1 LATVADAAGDSADR
15 RGPSPQTKESAM
27 PGSMSGSS
35 LQLGTHAWTVRTGGR
50 LTRSQV
56 RRLLRP
62 IARAHA
68 VNAAGRFAMAAGL
81 NSGRRASVD
90 PAALIPPSSVL
101 TRAAEQQAQQRL
113 SPTLLNHS
121 YRTYV
126 FGAALGTLEDVE
138 VDRELLFVA
147 AMLHD
152 IGLSGPAQPVDFTLA
167 SARVA
172 RDVAETVGLSTAATE
187 TVRSAIT
194 MHHSP
199 GVTPADGA
207 VAYLL
212 SAGAGVDV
220 MGLRSWKLPADV
232 LAKTVLERPRIAFK
246 REFSAAFR
254 AEAAAVPSGRA
265 RLLRR
270 YGAFG
275 LAIKLAPFR
284 S

>member
-1 LATVADAAGDSADR
+1 
-15 RGPSPQTKESAM
+15 M
-27 PGSMSGSS
+27 PGSTP
-35 LQLGTHAWTVRTGGR
+35 QLGTHAWTACTGGR
-50 LTRSQV
+50 LTRSEV
-56 RRLLRP
+56 RGLLWP

-81 NSGRRASVD
+81 NSGRRTRVD
-90 PAALIPPSSVL
+90 PCVLITPSSVL
-101 TRAAEQQAQQRL
+101 TRAAEEQAQQRL

-121 YRTYV
+121 YRTYA
-126 FGAALGTLEDVE
+126 FGVALGTLEDID
-138 VDRELLFVA
+138 VDRELLFAA

-152 IGLSGPAQPVDFTLA
+152 IGLAGPAQPVDFTLA

-172 RDVAETVGLSTAATE
+172 RDVAEQVGLSTAATE

-220 MGLRSWKLPADV
+220 MGLRSWKLPADI
-232 LAKTVLERPRIAFK
+232 LARTVLERPRIAFK
-246 REFSAAFR
+246 REFADAFR

-270 YGAFG
+270 YGAFD

-284 S
+284 G